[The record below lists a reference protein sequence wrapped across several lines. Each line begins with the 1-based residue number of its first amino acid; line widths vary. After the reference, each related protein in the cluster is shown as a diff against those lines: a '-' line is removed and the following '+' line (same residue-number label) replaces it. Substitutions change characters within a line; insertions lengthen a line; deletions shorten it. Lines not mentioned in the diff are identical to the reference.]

1 MDLLVTAEEEEKQ
14 DLANRLDPQRV
25 ETQNAE
31 MAKQA
36 FKRARHD
43 AHKAA
48 SLEPAYDKAWWRLAK
63 ANVGLREFTRAR
75 RALDL
80 GLSRCP
86 GNAQMVKMIQGLDLL
101 GVPPLDARS
110 GATPAGTVVG
120 AVPAG
125 EGGRVEGLFGC
136 EGESNEAAKTA
147 LGLVQAGH
155 PHAPCPFCRGQVP
168 LPLPVGECPH
178 CACPCDVKVSET
190 GRLQCEKLI
199 KKLLVT

>member
-1 MDLLVTAEEEEKQ
+1 MDLLVTAEEEKKQ

-75 RALDL
+75 RALDRCSFSRETADTSFLKSPTSSITAGALMRL
-80 GLSRCP
+80 GP
-86 GNAQMVKMIQGLDLL
+86 MF
-101 GVPPLDARS
+101 
-110 GATPAGTVVG
+110 GAWKIPA
-120 AVPAG
+120 AD
-125 EGGRVEGLFGC
+125 
-136 EGESNEAAKTA
+136 SA
-147 LGLVQAGH
+147 LGPRESG
-155 PHAPCPFCRGQVP
+155 G
-168 LPLPVGECPH
+168 
-178 CACPCDVKVSET
+178 DK
-190 GRLQCEKLI
+190 
-199 KKLLVT
+199 